1 MNKTYSPKM
10 FRNHPIYFILT
21 LLLCLLGVGFIIF
34 GIWWL
39 VCKTERL
46 IVSEHSVELQT
57 GLLSKLQ
64 NEVFYK
70 DIRNVVIYQSLLD
83 RIFNVGSIAISTA
96 GQDGFEI
103 KINGIENPDAIRDYI
118 YQQRKA

>member
-1 MNKTYSPKM
+1 MNKTYNPKM
-10 FRNHPIYFILT
+10 FRNHPFYFILT
-21 LLLCLLGVGFIIF
+21 LLLCPLGIGFIIF

-46 IVSEHSVELQT
+46 IVCENSIELQT

-64 NEVFYK
+64 NEVFYE
-70 DIRNVVIYQSLLD
+70 DVRNVVIYQSLLD

-103 KINGIENPDAIRDYI
+103 KISGIENPDAIRDFI
-118 YQQRKA
+118 YQQRNV

>member
-1 MNKTYSPKM
+1 M

-64 NEVFYK
+64 NEVFYE
-70 DIRNVVIYQSLLD
+70 DVRNVVIYQSLLD

-96 GQDGFEI
+96 GQDGVEI
-103 KINGIENPDAIRDYI
+103 KINGIENPDAIHDYI